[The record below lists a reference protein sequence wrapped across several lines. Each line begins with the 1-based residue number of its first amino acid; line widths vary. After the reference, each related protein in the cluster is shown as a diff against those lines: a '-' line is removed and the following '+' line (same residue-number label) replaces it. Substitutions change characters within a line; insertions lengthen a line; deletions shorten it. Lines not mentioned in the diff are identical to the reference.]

1 MLIIAIFNYSESFI
15 YLRDNSLEK
24 QRVFKSWRQG
34 SNNTELN
41 KILEMGRKKQ
51 NNNLPS
57 FDELIVPTVKAL
69 IKLGGS
75 GSIEEINSQ
84 VYEIAEL
91 SDEIL
96 QIPHGEEGT
105 LNEVDYRLA
114 WSRTYLKKFGLLENS
129 SRGIWA
135 LINSDVDV
143 TTLNHVDIVRKVREL
158 ERPAQLKTKST
169 ETKAEKVEDITDE
182 VNETEGW
189 KEKLLNVLYNITP
202 AAFERLSQ
210 RLLRE
215 SGFSQVEVTG
225 KVGDGGI
232 DGKGIVRVSGL
243 LSFHVIF
250 QCKRYKGSVS
260 PSQIRDFRG
269 AMQGR
274 ADKGLVI
281 TTGTFTREAIKEAT
295 RDGAPPIDL
304 IDGELL
310 CDKLKELR
318 LGVETKLTESVD
330 IKNEWFEKL

>member
-1 MLIIAIFNYSESFI
+1 MA
-15 YLRDNSLEK
+15 
-24 QRVFKSWRQG
+24 
-34 SNNTELN
+34 
-41 KILEMGRKKQ
+41 RKKFSVK
-51 NNNLPS
+51 LPS
-57 FDELIVPTVKAL
+57 FDELIIPTVKAL
-69 IKLGGS
+69 FVLGGS
-75 GSIEEINSQ
+75 GTVSEINSK
-84 VYEIAEL
+84 VYEIANISE
-91 SDEIL
+91 EIL
-96 QIPHGEEGT
+96 LIPHDEAGT
-105 LNEVDYRLA
+105 TSEVDYRLA
-114 WSRTYLKKFGLLENS
+114 WSRTYLRKFGLLENS

-135 LINSDVDV
+135 VSKPDIDIEKLDHI
-143 TTLNHVDIVRKVREL
+143 DIVRKVREQDKPN
-158 ERPAQLKTKST
+158 EQKIKSKADQIGEEVT
-169 ETKAEKVEDITDE
+169 EEVEH
-182 VNETEGW
+182 TEEW
-189 KEKLLNVLYNITP
+189 KEKLLNILYNISP

-281 TTGTFTREAIKEAT
+281 TTGKFTREAIKEAI

-304 IDGELL
+304 IDGDLL
-310 CDKLKELR
+310 CDKLKELS
-318 LGVETKLTESVD
+318 LGIETRLTETVD
-330 IKNEWFEKL
+330 IKNDWFENL

>member
-1 MLIIAIFNYSESFI
+1 MA
-15 YLRDNSLEK
+15 
-24 QRVFKSWRQG
+24 
-34 SNNTELN
+34 
-41 KILEMGRKKQ
+41 RKKL
-51 NNNLPS
+51 NSNLPS
-57 FDELIVPTVKAL
+57 FDELIIPTVKAL
-69 IKLGGS
+69 IQLGGS
-75 GSIEEINSQ
+75 GTVEEINSK
-84 VYEIAEL
+84 VYEIAKL
-91 SDEIL
+91 PDDIL

-105 LNEVDYRLA
+105 TNEVDYRLA

-135 LINSDVDV
+135 LSKADIDVDK
-143 TTLNHVDIVRKVREL
+143 LDHIEIARAVREQNKL
-158 ERPAQLKTKST
+158 TESKPKTTKKTADEIEQEVVEEVDDT
-169 ETKAEKVEDITDE
+169 EE
-182 VNETEGW
+182 W
-189 KEKLLNVLYNITP
+189 KEKLLNILYNITP
-202 AAFERLSQ
+202 AAFERLAQ

-215 SGFSQVEVTG
+215 SGFFQVEVTG
-225 KVGDGGI
+225 KSGDGGI

-250 QCKRYKGSVS
+250 QCKRYRGSVT

-310 CDKLKELR
+310 CDKMKELK
-318 LGVETKLTESVD
+318 LGVDTKLTETVD
-330 IKNEWFEKL
+330 IKGDWFTNL